1 MIDHSKKRILVTA
14 STFPKFVGDTTPPFV
29 YELSKRVTSDF
40 EVHVLV
46 PHSHGSMKYELMSGV
61 HIHRYK
67 FFPSKRLFTDG
78 AILPN
83 LKSNKFFY
91 LQVPFFFLFGLLAT
105 YRIIHRLNI
114 DTIHAHW
121 IIPQG
126 VVAAIYKV
134 LCNRKIHIIMT
145 SHGGDILGLQSN
157 VMQWIKRW
165 TMNQADVITVVSH
178 ALKKQVEALAVIKNI
193 PVEVISMGVDLKC
206 FHPDKYDDSLKVK
219 YGITG
224 AMLLF
229 AGRLT
234 EKKGVSYLIE
244 AMPEV
249 LKRCPD
255 VKLIIVG
262 YGEEDCH
269 LKCFAADLGLTDEDV
284 IFVGAVP
291 NSALPRYYATA
302 DLFIG
307 PSVVAESGDS
317 EGFGLVFVEALG
329 SGCAVIASDLPA
341 IADII
346 IDNVTGFRVREK
358 SSAAISEKIISLLEH
373 KALRE
378 QVTQAG
384 REYVLKN
391 FDWEIVS
398 RRYIDLMQRLD
409 SHSSFY

>member
-1 MIDHSKKRILVTA
+1 VIDNSKKRVLVTA
-14 STFPKFVGDTTPPFV
+14 STFPRFMGDATPPFV
-29 YELSKRVTSDF
+29 YELSKRLATDF

-46 PHSHGSMKYELMSGV
+46 PHSHGSMKYELIDGI

-67 FFPSKRLFTDG
+67 FFPCKKLFTDG

-83 LKSNKFFY
+83 LKRNRLFY
-91 LQVPFFFLFGLLAT
+91 LQVPFFFLFGLLAM

-126 VVAAIYKV
+126 IIAAIYKV
-134 LCNRKIHIIMT
+134 LFNRKIHIIMT
-145 SHGGDILGLQSN
+145 SHGGDVLGLQSN
-157 VMQWIKRW
+157 VMKWIKRW
-165 TMNQADVITVVSH
+165 TVNKANAITVVSN
-178 ALKKQVEALAVIKNI
+178 ALKKEVEELAVMGGI
-193 PVEVISMGVDLKC
+193 PIEVISMGVDLKS
-206 FHPDKYDDSLKVK
+206 FHPDKYDDSLKMK

-224 AMLLF
+224 ATLLF

-249 LKRCPD
+249 LKRYPD
-255 VKLIIVG
+255 AKLIIVG
-262 YGEEDCH
+262 YGEEDSY
-269 LKCFAADLGLTDEDV
+269 LKCFAADLGLTDESIV
-284 IFVGAVP
+284 FAGAVL
-291 NSALPRYYATA
+291 NSELPRYYATA
-302 DLFIG
+302 DIFIG
-307 PSVVAESGDS
+307 PSIVTESGDS

-358 SSAAISEKIISLLEH
+358 DSAEISEKIISLLED

-378 QVTQAG
+378 KVTQAG
-384 REYVLKN
+384 REHVLKN

-398 RRYIDLMQRLD
+398 RRYIDLMR
-409 SHSSFY
+409 S